1 MYAMNIKIMLTAL
14 ATLLPVCMDAQSSTE
29 SAEILPSTQ
38 SIDTTA
44 NSPQTY
50 SLITTADSS
59 DLAKAFATPAKA
71 ARPQV
76 WWHWMDGNVSKEGIR
91 KDIEWMKR
99 AGIGGFHQ
107 FDAGGI
113 NMPRAAKIKL
123 PYLSDG
129 WKDAFRF
136 ALDLAD
142 SLDMDVT
149 IASAPGW
156 SSTGGKWVKPEDA
169 VKKLEW
175 RSVDTRGGKLSI
187 QLPELY
193 NVVGPYQ
200 DYHTDNDRIEVKPY
214 GKDLCVLAVR
224 LPYSDKSMKA
234 LAERIEESDSE
245 ITVEFR
251 KPQIIKALTLKSMA
265 MSGRPRSGKP
275 DYKNVLECSDDGK
288 KWRKVCDIEPTVL
301 PYLTIDIP
309 QTCALFFRVRGEKLQ
324 SLDLFTVSKVNHSQE
339 LGGFGIIHDF
349 WKYHTPYSNDAIRT
363 SDIIDLTDRM
373 TADGKLECSLPAGRW
388 RIYRFGWSITG
399 KINHPASPEA
409 TGLEVDKLDPD
420 AWMRYFHTYVDLYK
434 EAAGGMLGDKG
445 IRYLLVDSYEAGAY
459 TWTPR
464 LAEEFKSRRGYDLI
478 PWLPVLAGEI
488 IGSSQM
494 SERFLWD
501 WRRTLGEL
509 FCENYDRINDIVNE
523 YGLSGRYTESHEG
536 GRAYTGDGM
545 DPKINATIPM
555 AAFWMENTP
564 TGSSV
569 PSAICDIRESASVS
583 HIYGQPLVA
592 AESFSV
598 NGDEGRAYTYCPENM
613 KYIADV
619 GLSAGVNRF
628 VIHESASQ
636 PNDKYLPG
644 LQLFRYGQWLH
655 RNETW
660 AEYAKVFTDYL
671 ARSSAMLQR
680 GTSIADIL
688 LYYGEDLNITGLY
701 GGDAFSTLPRIPDGY
716 NYDFAN
722 PTVLRFGVKVENG
735 ALVAPSG
742 ARYKVLWLDRN
753 CEVMSLDILKK
764 IKEFADAGVIICG
777 KEPRQCAG
785 LKADDR
791 AFASIVD
798 DVWHSRR
805 RNVFTKGLEDCL
817 ERSGIAPDFSV
828 RVAEPVEAASQRG
841 GGHFDKLSDRNKS
854 LSDRNKSL
862 SDRNKLLSDRDKSL
876 SDRGKVPNG
885 WDKSLSD
892 RKMPKIDQ
900 EDATEAPANAPDSYG
915 DFKYVHRSL
924 PDSTQIYWVRNF
936 SGNSADVELS
946 FRDGGMFAAIFNPD
960 NGEVSDIPVVAREG
974 RSVVRL
980 PMYSTDA
987 RIVVLSGRPQI
998 EFTVDT
1004 VFVNDVDS
1012 AMVNAS
1018 DSIVVCRGDS
1028 TGKAGHFDRLSD
1040 RKDRLSDRKEELS
1053 HFDRLSDRKGVLSD
1067 RNMSLSDR
1075 KEELIDRK
1083 FSDAEPVVR
1092 HGSRTTEA
1100 PVLTKTGLTCQ
1111 TSETTVIQAVDTT
1124 WQVHFEQKNGG
1135 TADEEFTELESW
1147 TRKENPVVK
1156 YFSGTAVYK
1165 TTVAIDSTLLADNA
1179 RIFIDLGV
1187 VKNIADITVNG
1198 TPAGILWKAPFRT
1211 ADIRPLLQE
1220 GDNLLEIKVTNV
1232 WRNRMI
1238 GDVQPGEKHP
1248 VTAIRRFYKS
1258 SDKLLPSGLLGPVR
1272 LLGER

>member
-1 MYAMNIKIMLTAL
+1 MKIGIAL
-14 ATLLPVCMDAQSSTE
+14 MTLTLLLAHPLSATPDTDST
-29 SAEILPSTQ
+29 
-38 SIDTTA
+38 
-44 NSPQTY
+44 QTY
-50 SLITTADSS
+50 SLVRKADTSALVKS
-59 DLAKAFATPAKA
+59 FQTPPKD

-99 AGIGGFHQ
+99 NGIGGFHQ
-107 FDAGGI
+107 FDAGGV
-113 NMPRAAKIKL
+113 NMPRAAKVKL

-136 ALDLAD
+136 ALNLAD

-156 SSTGGKWVKPEDA
+156 SSTGGTWVKPEDA
-169 VKKLEW
+169 IKKLEW
-175 RSVDTRGGKLSI
+175 RSIDTRGGKISV
-187 QLPELY
+187 QLPDLY

-200 DYHTDNDRIEVKPY
+200 DYHTDNDRIKIEPY
-214 GKDLCVLAVR
+214 GKDLYVLAVR
-224 LPYSDKSMKA
+224 LPYSDKSMNA
-234 LAERIEESDSE
+234 LGAQVSKSESTIS
-245 ITVEFR
+245 VEFR
-251 KPQIIKALTLKSMA
+251 KPQTIKSLTLKTMA
-265 MSGRPRSGKP
+265 MGDRPRTGKP
-275 DYKNVLECSDDGK
+275 ECRNILECSDDGL

-301 PYLTIDIP
+301 PYLTVNVP
-309 QTCALFFRVRGEKLQ
+309 PTCAQFFRVKGEKLE
-324 SLDLFTVSKVNHSQE
+324 SLELFTVMKINHSQE

-349 WKYHTPYSNDAIRT
+349 WKYHTPYSKDAIRT
-363 SDIIDLTDRM
+363 SDIIDLTGKM

-420 AWMRYFHTYVDLYK
+420 AWMRYFRTYLDLYK
-434 EAAGGMLGDKG
+434 DAADGMLGEKG

-459 TWTPR
+459 TWTPK
-464 LAEEFKSRRGYDLI
+464 LAKEFKARRGYDLL

-509 FCENYDRINDIVNE
+509 FCENYDRINEIVNE
-523 YGLSGRYTESHEG
+523 YDLAGRYTESHEAS
-536 GRAYTGDGM
+536 RAYTGDGM
-545 DPKINATIPM
+545 DPKIKATIPM

-564 TGSSV
+564 TGSAV

-583 HIYGQPLVA
+583 HIYGQRLVA

-636 PNDKYLPG
+636 PNDQYLPG

-660 AEYAKVFTDYL
+660 GEYAWVLTDYL
-671 ARSSAMLQR
+671 ARSSSMLQQ
-680 GTSIADIL
+680 GNSVADIL

-701 GGDAFSTLPRIPDGY
+701 GGQAFSSLPQVPDGY

-722 PTVLRFGVKVENG
+722 PTVLRSGIKIENRT
-735 ALVAPSG
+735 LVAPSG
-742 ARYKVLWLDRN
+742 ARYRVLWLDRN

-777 KEPRQCAG
+777 KEPKSCAG

-798 DVWHSRR
+798 DIWHSRR
-805 RNVFTKGLEDCL
+805 KNVFAKGLEDCL
-817 ERSGIAPDFSV
+817 RRSGIQPDFRATVTSP
-828 RVAEPVEAASQRG
+828 VAEPVVRHSSPTIKATG
-841 GGHFDKLSDRNKS
+841 GSAGHFDKLSD
-854 LSDRNKSL
+854 
-862 SDRNKLLSDRDKSL
+862 
-876 SDRGKVPNG
+876 
-885 WDKSLSD
+885 
-892 RKMPKIDQ
+892 Q
-900 EDATEAPANAPDSYG
+900 ENAVEAPANAPDSYG
-915 DFKYVHRSL
+915 DFKYVHRTL

-936 SGNSADVELS
+936 SGKDSNVELS
-946 FRDGGMFAAIFNPD
+946 FRDGGKFAAIFNPE
-960 NGEVSDIPVVAREG
+960 NGDVTDADVKFGNG
-974 RSVVRL
+974 RSTVSL
-980 PMYSTDA
+980 PLLSADA
-987 RIVVLSGRPQI
+987 RFVVLSNRPQI
-998 EFTVDT
+998 KVTIDT
-1004 VFVNDVDS
+1004 VFVNTTDTTMICTSDSTEVHPVDS
-1012 AMVNAS
+1012 LVS
-1018 DSIVVCRGDS
+1018 
-1028 TGKAGHFDRLSD
+1028 AGHFDTSASSAQRKLSD
-1040 RKDRLSDRKEELS
+1040 Q
-1053 HFDRLSDRKGVLSD
+1053 GI
-1067 RNMSLSDR
+1067 SLRDQQNSV
-1075 KEELIDRK
+1075 
-1083 FSDAEPVVR
+1083 AEPVEA
-1092 HGSRTTEA
+1092 TTI
-1100 PVLTKTGLTCQ
+1100 Q
-1111 TSETTVIQAVDTT
+1111 TVTST
-1124 WQVHFEQKNGG
+1124 WQVHFDQKNGG
-1135 TADEEFTELESW
+1135 TADEEFPELVSW
-1147 TRKENPVVK
+1147 TRKENPIVK
-1156 YFSGTAVYK
+1156 YFSGTAIYK
-1165 TTVAIDSTLLADNA
+1165 TTVTIDSTQLATSA

-1187 VKNIADITVNG
+1187 VKNIADLSING
-1198 TPAGILWKAPFRT
+1198 TPAGVLWKAPFRT
-1211 ADIRPLLQE
+1211 ADIKPLLKE
-1220 GDNLLEIKVTNV
+1220 GDNLLEIKITNV

-1258 SDKLLPSGLLGPVR
+1258 TDKLLPSGLLGPVR
-1272 LLGER
+1272 IITEQ

>member
-1 MYAMNIKIMLTAL
+1 MLPLTSATAFKADRQSVIDSSLTAVPDSVIV
-14 ATLLPVCMDAQSSTE
+14 TIRQ
-29 SAEILPSTQ
+29 
-38 SIDTTA
+38 
-44 NSPQTY
+44 
-50 SLITTADSS
+50 TADSS
-59 DLAKAFATPAKA
+59 DLVKIFSKPPKD

-99 AGIGGFHQ
+99 NGIGGFHQ
-107 FDAGGI
+107 FDAGGV
-113 NMPRAAKIKL
+113 NMPRAAKVKL

-156 SSTGGKWVKPEDA
+156 SSTGGTWVKPEDA
-169 VKKLEW
+169 IKKLEW
-175 RSVDTRGGKLSI
+175 RSIDTRGGRISV
-187 QLPELY
+187 QLPDLY

-200 DYHTDNDRIEVKPY
+200 DYHTDNDRIKIEPY
-214 GKDLCVLAVR
+214 GKDLYVLAVR
-224 LPYSDKSMKA
+224 LPYSDKSMNA
-234 LAERIEESDSE
+234 LGAQVSKSESTIS
-245 ITVEFR
+245 VEFR
-251 KPQIIKALTLKSMA
+251 KPQTIKSLTLKTMA
-265 MSGRPRSGKP
+265 MGDRPRTGKP
-275 DYKNVLECSDDGK
+275 ECRNILECSDDGL

-301 PYLTIDIP
+301 PYLTVNVP
-309 QTCALFFRVRGEKLQ
+309 PTCAQFFRVKGEKLE
-324 SLDLFTVSKVNHSQE
+324 SLELFTVMKINHSQE

-349 WKYHTPYSNDAIRT
+349 WKYHTPYSKDAIRT
-363 SDIIDLTDRM
+363 SDIIDLTGKM

-420 AWMRYFHTYVDLYK
+420 AWMRYFRTYLDLYK
-434 EAAGGMLGDKG
+434 DAADGMLGEKG

-459 TWTPR
+459 TWTPK
-464 LAEEFKSRRGYDLI
+464 LAEEFKARRGYDLL

-488 IGSSQM
+488 IGSSQA

-509 FCENYDRINDIVNE
+509 FCENYDRINEIVNE
-523 YGLSGRYTESHEG
+523 YDLAGRYTESHEG

-545 DPKINATIPM
+545 DPKIKATIPM

-583 HIYGQPLVA
+583 HIYGQRLVA

-636 PNDKYLPG
+636 PNDQYLPG

-660 AEYAKVFTDYL
+660 GEYAWVLTDYL
-671 ARSSAMLQR
+671 ARSSSMLQQ
-680 GTSIADIL
+680 GNSIADIL

-701 GGDAFSTLPRIPDGY
+701 GGQAFSSLPQVPDGY

-722 PTVLRFGVKVENG
+722 PTVLRSGIKVENG
-735 ALVAPSG
+735 SLVAPSG
-742 ARYKVLWLDRN
+742 ARYRVLLLDRN

-777 KEPRQCAG
+777 KEPKSCAG

-805 RNVFTKGLEDCL
+805 KNVFVKGLEDCL
-817 ERSGIAPDFSV
+817 RRSEIQPDFRATVTSPVASTGSV
-828 RVAEPVEAASQRG
+828 TSGSA
-841 GGHFDKLSDRNKS
+841 GHFDKFS
-854 LSDRNKSL
+854 
-862 SDRNKLLSDRDKSL
+862 
-876 SDRGKVPNG
+876 
-885 WDKSLSD
+885 
-892 RKMPKIDQ
+892 DQ
-900 EDATEAPANAPDSYG
+900 EDAVEAPANAPDSYG
-915 DFKYVHRSL
+915 DFKYVHRTL
-924 PDSTQIYWVRNF
+924 PDSTQVYWVRNF
-936 SGNSADVELS
+936 SGKDSNVELS
-946 FRDGGMFAAIFNPD
+946 FRDGGKFAAIFNPE
-960 NGEVSDIPVVAREG
+960 NGEVTDAEINNDNG
-974 RSVVRL
+974 RSTVSL
-980 PMYSTDA
+980 PLLSADA
-987 RIVVLSGRPQI
+987 RFIVLSNKPQI
-998 EFTVDT
+998 KVTIDT
-1004 VFVNDVDS
+1004 VFVNTTDTTLICTSDSTEVHPVDS
-1012 AMVNAS
+1012 LAS
-1018 DSIVVCRGDS
+1018 
-1028 TGKAGHFDRLSD
+1028 AGHFDTSADSTQRKLSD
-1040 RKDRLSDRKEELS
+1040 QHIS
-1053 HFDRLSDRKGVLSD
+1053 V
-1067 RNMSLSDR
+1067 
-1075 KEELIDRK
+1075 
-1083 FSDAEPVVR
+1083 AEPAEATTDPVVR
-1092 HGSRTTEA
+1092 HSSPTIEA
-1100 PVLTKTGLTCQ
+1100 TSIQ
-1111 TSETTVIQAVDTT
+1111 TVNTT
-1124 WQVHFEQKNGG
+1124 WHVHFDQKNGG
-1135 TADEEFTELESW
+1135 TADEEFRELVSW
-1147 TRKENPVVK
+1147 TRKENPIVK
-1156 YFSGTAVYK
+1156 YFSGTVVYK
-1165 TTVAIDSTLLADNA
+1165 TTVAIDSTQLATSA

-1187 VKNIADITVNG
+1187 VKNIADISING
-1198 TPAGILWKAPFRT
+1198 TQAGVLWKAPFRT
-1211 ADIRPLLQE
+1211 ADIKPLLKE

-1258 SDKLLPSGLLGPVR
+1258 TDKLLPSGLLGPVR
-1272 LLGER
+1272 IIGNR

>member
-1 MYAMNIKIMLTAL
+1 MNVKTTIATLALMLPLTSATAFKADRQSVIDSSLTAVQDSVI
-14 ATLLPVCMDAQSSTE
+14 AIIRQ
-29 SAEILPSTQ
+29 
-38 SIDTTA
+38 
-44 NSPQTY
+44 
-50 SLITTADSS
+50 TADSS
-59 DLAKAFATPAKA
+59 DLVKIFSKPPKD

-99 AGIGGFHQ
+99 NGIGGFHQ
-107 FDAGGI
+107 FDAGGV
-113 NMPRAAKIKL
+113 NMPRAAKVKL

-136 ALDLAD
+136 ALNLAD

-156 SSTGGKWVKPEDA
+156 SSTGGTWVKPEDA
-169 VKKLEW
+169 IKKLEW
-175 RSVDTRGGKLSI
+175 RSIDTRGGRISV
-187 QLPELY
+187 QLPDLY

-200 DYHTDNDRIEVKPY
+200 DYHTDNDRIKIEPY
-214 GKDLCVLAVR
+214 GKDLYVLAVR
-224 LPYSDKSMKA
+224 LPYSDKSMNA
-234 LAERIEESDSE
+234 LGAQVSKSESTIS
-245 ITVEFR
+245 VEFR
-251 KPQIIKALTLKSMA
+251 KPQTIKSLTLKTMA
-265 MSGRPRSGKP
+265 MGDRPRTGKP
-275 DYKNVLECSDDGK
+275 ECRNILECSDDGL

-301 PYLTIDIP
+301 PYLTVNVP
-309 QTCALFFRVRGEKLQ
+309 PTCAQFFRVKGEKLE
-324 SLDLFTVSKVNHSQE
+324 SLELFTVMKINHSQE

-349 WKYHTPYSNDAIRT
+349 WKYHTPYSKDAIRT
-363 SDIIDLTDRM
+363 SDIIDLTGKM

-420 AWMRYFHTYVDLYK
+420 AWMRYFRTYLDLYK
-434 EAAGGMLGDKG
+434 DAADGMLGEKG

-459 TWTPR
+459 TWTPK
-464 LAEEFKSRRGYDLI
+464 LAEEFKARRGYDLL

-488 IGSSQM
+488 IGSSQA

-509 FCENYDRINDIVNE
+509 FCENYDRINEIVNE
-523 YGLSGRYTESHEG
+523 YDLAGRYTESHEG

-545 DPKINATIPM
+545 DPKIKATIPM

-583 HIYGQPLVA
+583 HIYGQRLVA

-636 PNDKYLPG
+636 PNDQYLPG

-660 AEYAKVFTDYL
+660 GEYAWVLTDYL
-671 ARSSAMLQR
+671 ARSSSMLQQ
-680 GTSIADIL
+680 GNSIADIL

-701 GGDAFSTLPRIPDGY
+701 GGQAFSSLPQVPDGY

-722 PTVLRFGVKVENG
+722 PTVLRSGIKVENG
-735 ALVAPSG
+735 SLVAPSG
-742 ARYKVLWLDRN
+742 ARYRVLLLDRN

-777 KEPRQCAG
+777 KEPKSCAG

-805 RNVFTKGLEDCL
+805 KNVFVKGLEDCL
-817 ERSGIAPDFSV
+817 RRSEIQPDFRATVTSPVASTGSV
-828 RVAEPVEAASQRG
+828 TSGSA
-841 GGHFDKLSDRNKS
+841 GHFDKFS
-854 LSDRNKSL
+854 
-862 SDRNKLLSDRDKSL
+862 
-876 SDRGKVPNG
+876 
-885 WDKSLSD
+885 
-892 RKMPKIDQ
+892 DQ
-900 EDATEAPANAPDSYG
+900 EDAVEAPANAPDSYG
-915 DFKYVHRSL
+915 DFKYVHRTL
-924 PDSTQIYWVRNF
+924 PDSTQVYWVRNF
-936 SGNSADVELS
+936 SGKDSNVELS
-946 FRDGGMFAAIFNPD
+946 FRDGGKFAAIFNPE
-960 NGEVSDIPVVAREG
+960 NGEVTDAEINNDNG
-974 RSVVRL
+974 RSTVSL
-980 PMYSTDA
+980 PLLSADA
-987 RIVVLSGRPQI
+987 RFIVLSNKPQI
-998 EFTVDT
+998 KVTIDT
-1004 VFVNDVDS
+1004 VFVNTTDTTLICTSDSTEVHLVDS
-1012 AMVNAS
+1012 LAS
-1018 DSIVVCRGDS
+1018 
-1028 TGKAGHFDRLSD
+1028 AGHFDTSADSTQRKLSD
-1040 RKDRLSDRKEELS
+1040 QHIS
-1053 HFDRLSDRKGVLSD
+1053 V
-1067 RNMSLSDR
+1067 
-1075 KEELIDRK
+1075 
-1083 FSDAEPVVR
+1083 AEPAEATTDPVVR
-1092 HGSRTTEA
+1092 HSSPTIEA
-1100 PVLTKTGLTCQ
+1100 TSIQ
-1111 TSETTVIQAVDTT
+1111 TVNTT
-1124 WQVHFEQKNGG
+1124 WHVHFDQKNGG
-1135 TADEEFTELESW
+1135 TADEEFPELVSW

-1156 YFSGTAVYK
+1156 YFSGTAVYR
-1165 TTVAIDSTLLADNA
+1165 TTIAVDSTMLATNA

-1187 VKNIADITVNG
+1187 VKNIADISING
-1198 TPAGILWKAPFRT
+1198 TQAGVLWKAPFRT
-1211 ADIRPLLQE
+1211 ADIKPLLKE

-1258 SDKLLPSGLLGPVR
+1258 TDKLLPSGLLGPVR
-1272 LLGER
+1272 IIGNR

>member
-1 MYAMNIKIMLTAL
+1 MKIGIALTTL
-14 ATLLPVCMDAQSSTE
+14 TLLLAHPLSATPDTDST
-29 SAEILPSTQ
+29 
-38 SIDTTA
+38 
-44 NSPQTY
+44 QTY
-50 SLITTADSS
+50 SLVRKADTSALVKS
-59 DLAKAFATPAKA
+59 FQTPPKD

-99 AGIGGFHQ
+99 NGIGGFHQ
-107 FDAGGI
+107 FDAGGV
-113 NMPRAAKIKL
+113 NMPRAAKVKL

-136 ALDLAD
+136 ALNLAD

-156 SSTGGKWVKPEDA
+156 SSTGGTWVKPEDA
-169 VKKLEW
+169 IKKLEW
-175 RSVDTRGGKLSI
+175 RSIDTRGGKISV
-187 QLPELY
+187 QLPDLY

-200 DYHTDNDRIEVKPY
+200 DYHTDNDRIKIEPY
-214 GKDLCVLAVR
+214 GKDLYVLAVR
-224 LPYSDKSMKA
+224 LPYSDKSMNA
-234 LAERIEESDSE
+234 LGAQVSKSESTIS
-245 ITVEFR
+245 VEFR
-251 KPQIIKALTLKSMA
+251 KPQTIKSLTLKTMA
-265 MSGRPRSGKP
+265 MGDRPRTGKP
-275 DYKNVLECSDDGK
+275 ECRNILECSDDGL

-301 PYLTIDIP
+301 PYLTVNVP
-309 QTCALFFRVRGEKLQ
+309 PTCAQFFRVKGEKLE
-324 SLDLFTVSKVNHSQE
+324 SLELFTVMKINHSQE

-349 WKYHTPYSNDAIRT
+349 WKYHTPYSKDAIRT
-363 SDIIDLTDRM
+363 SDIIDLTGKM

-420 AWMRYFHTYVDLYK
+420 AWMRYFRTYLDLYK
-434 EAAGGMLGDKG
+434 DAADGMLGEKG

-459 TWTPR
+459 TWTPK
-464 LAEEFKSRRGYDLI
+464 LAKEFKARRGYDLL

-509 FCENYDRINDIVNE
+509 FCENYDRINEIVNE
-523 YGLSGRYTESHEG
+523 YDLAGRYTESHEAS
-536 GRAYTGDGM
+536 RAYTGDGM
-545 DPKINATIPM
+545 DPKIKATIPM

-564 TGSSV
+564 TGSAV

-583 HIYGQPLVA
+583 HIYGQRLVA

-636 PNDKYLPG
+636 PNDQYLPG

-660 AEYAKVFTDYL
+660 GEYAWVLTDYL
-671 ARSSAMLQR
+671 ARSSSMLQQ
-680 GTSIADIL
+680 GNSVADIL

-701 GGDAFSTLPRIPDGY
+701 GGQAFSSLPQVPDGY

-722 PTVLRFGVKVENG
+722 PTVLRSGIKVENRT
-735 ALVAPSG
+735 LVAPSG
-742 ARYKVLWLDRN
+742 ARYRVLWLDRN

-777 KEPRQCAG
+777 KEPKSCAG

-798 DVWHSRR
+798 DIWHSRR
-805 RNVFTKGLEDCL
+805 KNVFAKGLEDCL
-817 ERSGIAPDFSV
+817 RRSGIQPDFRATVSSP
-828 RVAEPVEAASQRG
+828 VAEPVVRHSSPTIKATG
-841 GGHFDKLSDRNKS
+841 GSAGHFGKLSD
-854 LSDRNKSL
+854 
-862 SDRNKLLSDRDKSL
+862 
-876 SDRGKVPNG
+876 
-885 WDKSLSD
+885 
-892 RKMPKIDQ
+892 Q
-900 EDATEAPANAPDSYG
+900 ENAVEAPANAPDSYG
-915 DFKYVHRSL
+915 DFKYVHRTL

-936 SGNSADVELS
+936 SGKDSNVELS
-946 FRDGGMFAAIFNPD
+946 FRDGGKFAAIFNPE
-960 NGEVSDIPVVAREG
+960 NGDVTDADVKFGNG
-974 RSVVRL
+974 RSTVSL
-980 PMYSTDA
+980 PLLSADA
-987 RIVVLSGRPQI
+987 RFVVLSNRPQI
-998 EFTVDT
+998 KVTIDT
-1004 VFVNDVDS
+1004 VFVNTTDTTMICTSDSTEVHPVDS
-1012 AMVNAS
+1012 LVS
-1018 DSIVVCRGDS
+1018 
-1028 TGKAGHFDRLSD
+1028 AGHFDTSASSAQRKLSD
-1040 RKDRLSDRKEELS
+1040 Q
-1053 HFDRLSDRKGVLSD
+1053 GI
-1067 RNMSLSDR
+1067 SLRDQQNSV
-1075 KEELIDRK
+1075 
-1083 FSDAEPVVR
+1083 AEPVEA
-1092 HGSRTTEA
+1092 TTI
-1100 PVLTKTGLTCQ
+1100 Q
-1111 TSETTVIQAVDTT
+1111 TVTST
-1124 WQVHFEQKNGG
+1124 WQVHFDQKNGG
-1135 TADEEFTELESW
+1135 TADEEFPELVSW
-1147 TRKENPVVK
+1147 TRKENPIVK
-1156 YFSGTAVYK
+1156 YFSGTAIYK
-1165 TTVAIDSTLLADNA
+1165 TTVTIDSTQLATSA

-1187 VKNIADITVNG
+1187 VKNIADLSING
-1198 TPAGILWKAPFRT
+1198 TPAGVLWKAPFRT
-1211 ADIRPLLQE
+1211 ADIKPLLKE
-1220 GDNLLEIKVTNV
+1220 GDNLLEIKITNV

-1258 SDKLLPSGLLGPVR
+1258 TDKLLPSGLLGPVR
-1272 LLGER
+1272 IITEQ